1 MAQTVVMPQA
11 GNTVE
16 SCILISW
23 NVAVGVDV
31 DASTVVCEAET
42 DKSTIDVE
50 AGASGTVLALLA
62 DEGDEVPVKQPILL
76 LGAKDENAEAA
87 LKDLGLEPQT
97 TGEAGEVDE
106 CEDDDQVPEVDETD
120 EQPAAPAEAPV
131 AREGAPAS
139 PRARGRAVKAGVS
152 LEGIAGSGPH
162 GRIIESD
169 VIAEAAKG
177 PGATAGAKASGAY
190 RPGDV
195 QGTGIGGR
203 VTRADLAASAAP
215 VTPAAAATR
224 DFPGESTTTPLKGV
238 RKIIA
243 ERMMNA
249 LSTSAQLSYTA
260 TANAAGLL
268 ALRKR
273 FKNSDP
279 ELGYS
284 AITIGDLVCY
294 ATVKALTK
302 HSVLNAHLTE
312 KGLTEFA
319 AVHLGLAVDT
329 PRGLLVPTIRN
340 ASAMGIR
347 ELSATTKDLAS
358 QAIGGK
364 IDPELLSG
372 ATFTVSNL
380 GAFGIES
387 FTPIIN
393 VPQTG
398 ILGVNTISPRAT
410 TDADGN
416 VAIEQRIGFSLTA
429 DHQVVDGADA
439 ARFLRDLV
447 AAIENIDLTVIG

>member
-23 NVAVGVDV
+23 NVAVGDDV

-87 LKDLGLEPQT
+87 LKDLGLDPQT

-106 CEDDDQVPEVDETD
+106 SEDDDQAPEVDETA
-120 EQPAAPAEAPV
+120 EQPAPAEAPV
-131 AREGAPAS
+131 VREGAPAS
-139 PRARGRAVKAGVS
+139 PRARGRAAKEGVS

-162 GRIIESD
+162 GRIIEAD

-203 VTRADLAASAAP
+203 VTRADLAAAPAAP
-215 VTPAAAATR
+215 ATPVAASR
-224 DFPGESTTTPLKGV
+224 EFPGESTTTPLKGV

-312 KGLTEFA
+312 DGLTEFA
-319 AVHLGLAVDT
+319 SVHLGLAVDT
-329 PRGLLVPTIRN
+329 SRGLLVPTIRN
-340 ASAMGIR
+340 ADAMGIR
-347 ELSATTKDLAS
+347 ELSATTKDLAA

-364 IDPELLSG
+364 IDPELLAG

-380 GAFGIES
+380 GAFGIEN

-398 ILGVNTISPRAT
+398 ILGVNTISPRANV
-410 TDADGN
+410 DSDGE
-416 VAIEQRIGFSLTA
+416 VIVEQRIGFSLTA

-439 ARFLRDLV
+439 ARFLKDLV
-447 AAIENIDLTVIG
+447 ALIENIDLTVIG